1 MDHNPIQLTSLFN
14 NKGTPKRIPQ
24 GLQSVLANLD
34 PEDDQPENP
43 CVIDKIKAGKNK
55 IYLGQAACN
64 PETSIRYPFWLPTDL
79 LSSHMF
85 IGGAIGSGKTTVLFR
100 LISGA
105 LKWYGTV
112 IVCEA
117 KGGINGTQ
125 DGAAFT
131 DLAHYLHQKW
141 PQISFYR
148 WPRGNCYFNPLEHLD
163 DAQNRRDF
171 FLMIGQIVTE
181 YYRLDGET
189 AAVVFNAATISEH
202 LLLFLQEF
210 VPDKTPTLR
219 ELVRLLSSPDLVNDE
234 LSKVK
239 EAIKLYKDDS
249 TKAKSLLIE
258 SIEYELTMSNFF
270 HLKTAQLVLTRRGV
284 QLFKNILNHEDL
296 LTYTEPNPGLAMLTL
311 DDILYHRSLVILSQ
325 PISKKSSAII
335 GPLFL
340 DSILIRVVESGPSN
354 PHIYPAREKILAIL
368 DETHR
373 LPVGSLGEAGDF
385 LREYSVGLVEV
396 APTIS
401 DNQIR
406 WEQNKHVYQTILSL
420 SPGIPTLANLIHQR
434 LPNLPVNPVVSRFG
448 HSPSGISKV
457 RVERRDDYNLE
468 IGIDN
473 PGIASRSLQV
483 SGRVTGLLQS
493 PLLHEERK
501 LFWIDFEDELLANI
515 KTLLKQALRHD
526 ATPNSKNLVDYALGL
541 DEFKI
546 SNLLEH
552 D

>member
-1 MDHNPIQLTSLFN
+1 MDHNPIQLTRLFN
-14 NKGTPKRIPQ
+14 DQGTPKRIPQ

-141 PQISFYR
+141 PHISFYR

-171 FLMIGQIVTE
+171 FLMIGQIVIE
-181 YYRLDGET
+181 YYKLDGET
-189 AAVVFNAATISEH
+189 AAVVFNAATISEQ

-239 EAIKLYKDDS
+239 EAIKMYKDDS
-249 TKAKSLLIE
+249 MKAKSLLIK

-296 LTYTEPNPGLAMLTL
+296 LTYTEPNPGLPKLTL

-340 DSILIRVVESGPSN
+340 DSILIRVVESGPSD

-420 SPGIPTLANLIHQR
+420 SPGIPTLANLIHER

-483 SGRVTGLLQS
+483 SGRFTGLLQS

-515 KTLLKQALRHD
+515 KTLLKQALRHN

-546 SNLLEH
+546 SNLLENN
-552 D
+552 